1 MMSSLS
7 IWHVL
12 IVGGVVALYVVPVA
26 LILRR
31 MGYSPAWVLLWFIPV
46 VNAIGLWIIATAKV
60 WPKERGRLSTAL
72 DS

>member
-1 MMSSLS
+1 MMGSLS
-7 IWHVL
+7 FWHVL
-12 IVGGVVALYVVPVA
+12 IVGGVIALYVVPVA

-46 VNAIGLWIIATAKV
+46 VNAIGLWIIATATV
-60 WPKERGRLSTAL
+60 WPRERVPSSTAR